1 MEIRNLGQ
9 SGLRVSAIGLGCNNF
24 GARIDD
30 DATRAVIH
38 KALDLGI
45 TLFDTADTYGER
57 GGSETVMGKILGD
70 DRKQIVLATKFGMP
84 MDDVGVK
91 VGGSRR
97 YIMQAVEDSLRRLR
111 TDWFDLYQIHA
122 PDPRTPIEETLRA
135 LDDLV
140 RQGKVRYIGC
150 SNFPA
155 WQVVEAQWTAKAN
168 NLNAFVSCQDEY
180 SLLVRHVVEPQL
192 KPAML
197 KYGMGL
203 LPFFPLASG
212 LLTGKYRRNANAA
225 GGHPPGQ
232 HAAPGR
238 PLFDR
243 AQLADRREAR
253 RLRRAARP
261 HTAGARVQLAAG
273 TGTGGQRDRR
283 RDAAG
288 TTRAER
294 QGWRL
299 EAVGGR
305 TGRDR
310 PHHRG
315 MTPAPVRAGGCRTP
329 PAWQRRSARQ

>member
-1 MEIRNLGQ
+1 MELRNLGQ

-57 GGSETVMGKILGD
+57 GGSETTMGKILGD
-70 DRKQIVLATKFGMP
+70 DRKRIVLATKFGMP

-111 TDWFDLYQIHA
+111 TDWFDLYQIHQ

-140 RQGKVRYIGC
+140 HQGKVRYIGC
-150 SNFPA
+150 SNFAA

-168 NLNAFVSCQDEY
+168 NLHAFVSCQDEY

-212 LLTGKYRRNANAA
+212 LLTGKYRRNATLPA
-225 GGHPPGQ
+225 GTRLASTQ
-232 HAAPGR
+232 R
-238 PLFDR
+238 
-243 AQLADRREAR
+243 LADRYLTERNWPIAE
-253 RLRRAARP
+253 RLGDFAAQRG
-261 HTAGARVQLAAG
+261 HTLLELAFSWLLAQSPVASVIAGATRPEQLE
-273 TGTGGQRDRR
+273 QN
-283 RDAAG
+283 
-288 TTRAER
+288 
-294 QGWRL
+294 
-299 EAVGGR
+299 VK
-305 TGRDR
+305 
-310 PHHRG
+310 
-315 MTPAPVRAGGCRTP
+315 AGGWKLSPEELAEIDRIT
-329 PAWQRRSARQ
+329 AN